1 LNSIIGS
8 NTRKTLNNAKKIV
21 IKIGTSSLT
30 YATGKINFQRID
42 ILSRVISDLTNQ
54 GKEVVLVTSGAIGVG
69 VDKLKLGSKPNTV
82 SGRQAAA
89 AVGQC
94 TLMQIY
100 SKTFAE
106 YGHDVGQMLLT
117 RDVID
122 KEVMK
127 NNAINTF
134 EELFKM
140 GVIPVVNENDSVSV
154 EEIQFGDNDNLSSL
168 VSRLIKAELLVIL
181 TDIDGYYDKN
191 PREFDDA
198 NLIHTITDL
207 SEKVEAA
214 AGSVGS
220 AFGTGGMLTKV
231 HACRLAAENGIDA
244 IIANG
249 NDPKV
254 IYRILNGDEVGTL
267 FVSK

>member
-1 LNSIIGS
+1 MNNIIGS
-8 NTRKTLNNAKKIV
+8 NARKSLSSAKKIV

-30 YATGKINFQRID
+30 YATGKINFRRID

-69 VDKLKLGSKPNTV
+69 VDKLKLCSKPNTV

-94 TLMQIY
+94 ILMQIY
-100 SKTFAE
+100 SKSFAE
-106 YGHDVGQMLLT
+106 YGNAVAQMLLT

-127 NNAINTF
+127 KNAINTF

-140 GVIPVVNENDSVSV
+140 GVVPIINENDSVSV
-154 EEIQFGDNDNLSSL
+154 EEIKFGENDNLSSL
-168 VSRLIKAELLVIL
+168 VARLINAELLIIL

-191 PREFDDA
+191 PREFEDA
-198 NLIHTITDL
+198 NLIHTITEL
-207 SEKVEAA
+207 SEKIEAA
-214 AGSVGS
+214 AGATGS
-220 AFGTGGMLTKV
+220 ALGTGGMLTKV
-231 HACRLAAENGIDA
+231 HACRIAAENGINA

-254 IYRILNGDEVGTL
+254 IYNILNGDEVGTL